1 MAVNQSTESFTHTFH
16 IPHTPQPPTHTYR
29 HTHTHPATSLAQT
42 IAMSNA
48 GPVSACDLE
57 GVPSE
62 DTLNAAIRQDA
73 RDSEFADFWAVPDF
87 QLFNQ
92 VLFWSPYISCS

>member
-1 MAVNQSTESFTHTFH
+1 
-16 IPHTPQPPTHTYR
+16 
-29 HTHTHPATSLAQT
+29 
-42 IAMSNA
+42 MSNA

-92 VLFWSPYISCS
+92 VLFWSP